1 MHAPIQTSR
10 SARGRLE
17 PHILGPIAYSNTTGG
32 VNIADVQFDQLGN
45 GIIHVDQAADLVTLS
60 KVSLSDLAAAQT
72 ATGPGGT
79 TLDPIHFIT
88 SFH

>member
-1 MHAPIQTSR
+1 MSSSTKAG
-10 SARGRLE
+10 A
-17 PHILGPIAYSNTTGG
+17 NT
-32 VNIADVQFDQLGN
+32 V
-45 GIIHVDQAADLVTLS
+45 IHVDHAVDLVTLNG
-60 KVSLSDLAAAQT
+60 VTLSGLAAAQT